1 MSAKTKKTALVVC
14 PGRGT
19 YNKAELGYLMRHHSQ
34 RKDMLAAFEAER
46 AGRAQISLAA
56 LDGASRYSVATHT
69 RGDNASLLIHACAY
83 GDFQAIDRAKYDII
97 GVTGNSMGWYIALA
111 CAGALSLADGGRLVN
126 TMGTIMQENLIGGQ
140 IVYPLLDED
149 WRPVSGRREEIAEHM
164 AAVNEKAGCAVYV
177 SIALG
182 GMLVLAGN
190 AAGLDALLKRLP
202 VFDRFPMTL
211 ANHAAFHTELQKPNS
226 ARGFDALPADMFGQ
240 PGIPLIDGRGALWQ
254 AGATDVRALYQYTLG
269 HQVTESYNFTRAIEV
284 GVREFAPDC
293 IIVLGPGTTL
303 GGAVGQSLTGIDWQG
318 LASKSDFM
326 NRQSETPYLLAMG
339 RDDQRQLVV

>member
-1 MSAKTKKTALVVC
+1 MSAKKTALVVC

-19 YNKAELGYLMRHHSQ
+19 YNKAELGYLMRHHSE

-46 AGRAQISLAA
+46 AGRSQVSLAE

-83 GDFQAIDRAKYDII
+83 GDFQAIDRDKYDIV

-111 CAGALSLADGGRLVN
+111 CAGALSISDGGRLVN
-126 TMGTIMQENLIGGQ
+126 TMGTIMQENLVGGQ

-149 WRPVSGRREEIAEHM
+149 WQPVPGRREEIAEHM
-164 AAVNEKAGCAVYV
+164 AAVNGKADCAVYI
-177 SIALG
+177 SITLG

-190 AAGLDALLKRLP
+190 TAGLDALLKRLP
-202 VFDRFPMTL
+202 VIDRFPMTL

-226 ARGFDALPADMFGQ
+226 ARGFEALPSDIFRQ
-240 PGIPLIDGRGALWQ
+240 PDIPLIDGRGALWQ
-254 AGATDVRALYQYTLG
+254 PGVTDLGALYQYTLG
-269 HQVTESYNFTRAIEV
+269 HQVSEAYNFTRAIEV
-284 GVREFAPDC
+284 GVREFAPEC

-303 GGAVGQSLTGIDWQG
+303 GGAVAQSLTGIDWQR
-318 LASKSDFM
+318 LASKNDFA